1 MPESEFKERN
11 DLIQE
16 FLKREG
22 LDFRKGMSRKEREKL
37 DMERQSLVL
46 RVGLNK
52 MSVKELRHFLGK
64 HDVIIYMRDI
74 KLDVVIPKDFVW
86 EFILAFG
93 EEFAVQDSHLGKV
106 FKTIDGYYDHPN
118 GWHIQLSVYENDED
132 RFYDFL
138 KKFCEDRDLLFRD
151 PRTEEK

>member
-1 MPESEFKERN
+1 MSEFKEKN

-22 LDFRKGMSRKEREKL
+22 LDFKKGMSRKEREAFNV
-37 DMERQSLVL
+37 ERQSLVL
-46 RVGLNK
+46 RVGLNQ
-52 MSVKELRHFLGK
+52 MSVKELKHFLGK

-93 EEFAVQDSHLGKV
+93 EEFTVEDTHLGKA
-106 FKTIDGYYDHPN
+106 FKTIDDYYDHPN
-118 GWHIQLSVYENDED
+118 GWHIKLSVYEKDEN
-132 RFYDFL
+132 RFYAFL
-138 KKFCEDRDLLFRD
+138 EEFCKKRDLLFRD